1 MRNED
6 DHATDPIQLPAPA
19 RRPLQLNRLSDRQL
33 MVDLRADESHAEGG
47 AASFLDYWHIL
58 VKWRWVIGAMVV
70 AAVAM
75 SIAVT
80 LLMTPMYRAV
90 GVIQIDMEAPKV
102 VNVDAAQQQANEE
115 QGAEQFYQ
123 TQYGLLKSRSLAE
136 RVVNKLNLASNVQ
149 FLTTGAPVVGFIHI
163 RSQIENPVNKPF
175 DWRHRMALKKFMG
188 HMHITPVRG
197 SRLVRISYD
206 SPDPALAAAV
216 VNATM
221 DGFIDSNL
229 DRRFQASAYARQF
242 LEQHLAEQ
250 KQKLEESERQL
261 VAYATAQHIVNIGS
275 SSQSAD
281 GKTSDGQSLTGA
293 QLTTLNESLSQAKGA
308 RILAE
313 QRWKAANSASV
324 MSLPDVLGNPA
335 VQALQ
340 ARKAQLETDYQDK
353 LKIYKPDFPAM
364 TQIRAQI
371 DETDKQIAA
380 QVANIKESL
389 HEQYQVS
396 QRQESSLGGQVAG
409 LTSSVLDLRS
419 RSIEYNTLQREVD
432 TNQQLYDGLLQQFKA
447 ISVAANVG
455 SNNISKVD
463 PAVLPNRPD
472 QPRPI
477 LNVLAAIV
485 AGLVF
490 GVLLAF
496 GLEYLDD
503 SIKVPEDVEAKLG
516 LPLLGSIPVLEKG
529 VGAKEALA
537 DGRSALSEA
546 YYSVRTAL
554 QFSTDT
560 GVPKSFLITSAR
572 PGEGKST
579 TALALAQNFAR
590 LGMRV
595 LLIDGDLRNPS
606 LHHYVSC
613 DNTAGLSNYLIG
625 ASSLFD
631 VVQATDRQNLFLLP
645 CGPLP
650 PNPAELLASGKVRG
664 LLAKADDQFD
674 LVVIDGPP
682 VMGLADAPL
691 LASVVAGTV
700 LVIEAGTTR
709 RGLARAAV
717 RRLLTGQAHLLGAV
731 LNKFSLRK
739 AGYGYAYGYGYSYAY
754 SYGYG
759 ANEPRIETKRK

>member
-1 MRNED
+1 MRNDD
-6 DHATDPIQLPAPA
+6 DHATDPIQLPAPS
-19 RRPLQLNRLSDRQL
+19 RRPLQLNRLTERQL
-33 MVDLRADESHAEGG
+33 MVDLRGEEPHEGG
-47 AASFLDYWHIL
+47 AATFLDYWHIL
-58 VKWRWVIGAMVV
+58 MKWRWVIGAMVV
-70 AAVAM
+70 AAVAL
-75 SIAVT
+75 SIAVS
-80 LLMTPMYRAV
+80 LLMTPMYRAI

-102 VNVDAAQQQANEE
+102 VDVDPARQDAQSEA
-115 QGAEQFYQ
+115 GAEQFYQ
-123 TQYGLLKSRSLAE
+123 TQYGVLKSRSLAE
-136 RVVNKLNLASNVQ
+136 RVVNKLNLASNGQ
-149 FLTTGAPVVGFIHI
+149 FLISGAPVLGFIHI
-163 RSQIENPVNKPF
+163 RSQINNPVNRDF
-175 DWRHRMALKKFMG
+175 DYRHRLALKKFMG
-188 HMHITPVRG
+188 HLKITPVRG

-206 SPDPALAAAV
+206 SPDPRLAAAV

-221 DGFIDSNL
+221 DGYIESNL
-229 DRRFQASAYARQF
+229 ERRFQATSYARQF
-242 LEQHLAEQ
+242 IEDHLRDQ
-250 KQKLEESERQL
+250 KDKLEASERAL
-261 VAYATAQHIVNIGS
+261 VAYATAQHIVNVGS
-275 SSQSAD
+275 PTQSAD
-281 GKTSDGQSLTGA
+281 GKTTSDGESLTGA
-293 QLTTLNESLSQAKGA
+293 SLSALNESLAQAKGQ

-313 QRWKAANSASV
+313 QKWKAANSSSV
-324 MSLPDVLGNPA
+324 MALPEVLGNPA

-340 ARKAQLETDYQDK
+340 ARKAQLQTDYQDK

-364 TQIRAQI
+364 VQIKAQI
-371 DETDKQIAA
+371 DETDKQIQE
-380 QVANIKESL
+380 QVGNIKESL
-389 HEQYQVS
+389 HEQYDVA
-396 QRQESSLGGQVAG
+396 QRQEAGLSGQVSG
-409 LTSSVLDLRS
+409 LTSSVLDLKN
-419 RSIEYNTLQREVD
+419 RSIEYNTLQRDVD
-432 TNQQLYDGLLQQFKA
+432 TNQQLYDGLLQQDKA
-447 ISVAANVG
+447 ISVAGNVTA
-455 SNNISKVD
+455 NNISKLDSADV
-463 PAVLPNRPD
+463 PRVPD
-472 QPRPI
+472 QPKPM

-503 SIKVPEDVEAKLG
+503 SIKVPEDVESKLG
-516 LPLLGSIPVLEKG
+516 VPLLGSIPVLEKG

-560 GVPKSFLITSAR
+560 GVPKSFLVTSAR
-572 PGEGKST
+572 PSEGKST

-700 LVIEAGTTR
+700 LVVEAGTTR
-709 RGLARAAV
+709 RGLARAAI

-759 ANEPRIETKRK
+759 ANEPRIEAKRK

>member
-1 MRNED
+1 
-6 DHATDPIQLPAPA
+6 
-19 RRPLQLNRLSDRQL
+19 
-33 MVDLRADESHAEGG
+33 MVDLRSDDQPGEGG
-47 AASFLDYWHIL
+47 GVSFLDYWHIR
-58 VKWRWVIGAMVV
+58 VKWRGVIGAMVV
-70 AAVAM
+70 AAVAL
-75 SIAVT
+75 SIAIT
-80 LLMTPMYRAV
+80 LLMTPMYRAI
-90 GVIQIDMEAPKV
+90 GVLQIDMEAPKV
-102 VNVDAAQQQANEE
+102 VNVDPARQEA
-115 QGAEQFYQ
+115 GAEQNVDQFYQ

-136 RVVNKLNLASNVQ
+136 RVVNKMNLASDRS
-149 FLTTGAPVVGFIHI
+149 FLSSGSPVLGFLHVRAELDDPI
-163 RSQIENPVNKPF
+163 RKSFE
-175 DWRHRMALKKFMG
+175 WRHRMALRKFID
-188 HMHITPVRG
+188 HLKITPVRG

-206 SPDPALAAAV
+206 SVDPRLAAQI
-216 VNATM
+216 VNSTM
-221 DGFIDSNL
+221 DGFIESNL
-229 DRRFQASAYARQF
+229 EHRFQATAYARQF
-242 LEQHLAEQ
+242 LDEHLADQ
-250 KQKLEESERQL
+250 KQKLEASERAL
-261 VAYATAQHIVNIGS
+261 VAYATAQHIVNIGAPTTS
-275 SSQSAD
+275 VD
-281 GKTSDGQSLTGA
+281 GKTSSDGESLTGA
-293 QLTTLNESLSQAKGA
+293 SLAALNEALAQAKGQ

-313 QRWKAANSASV
+313 QKWKAANSSSV
-324 MSLPDVLGNPA
+324 MALPDVLSNPA

-340 ARKAQLETDYQDK
+340 ARKAQLEGDYQDK

-371 DETDKQIAA
+371 DETDKQIQA

-389 HEQYQVS
+389 HEQYDVA
-396 QRQESSLGGQVAG
+396 QRQEGGLSGQVSG
-409 LTSSVLDLRS
+409 LTSSVLDLKS
-419 RSIEYNTLQREVD
+419 RSIQSDTLQREVD
-432 TNQQLYDGLLQQFKA
+432 TNQQLYDGLLQEEKA
-447 ISVAANVG
+447 IGVAGTAV

-463 PAVLPNRPD
+463 PAPTPYRPD
-472 QPRPI
+472 QPRPL

-485 AGLVF
+485 GGLVF

-503 SIKVPEDVEAKLG
+503 SIKVPEDVESKLG
-516 LPLLGSIPVLEKG
+516 IPLLGSIPVLEKG

-560 GVPKSFLITSAR
+560 GVPKSFLVTSAR
-572 PGEGKST
+572 PSEGKST

-674 LVVIDGPP
+674 LVIIDGPP

-691 LASVVAGTV
+691 LASVTAGTV

-759 ANEPRIETKRK
+759 ANEPRIEAKRK

>member
-1 MRNED
+1 M
-6 DHATDPIQLPAPA
+6 
-19 RRPLQLNRLSDRQL
+19 
-33 MVDLRADESHAEGG
+33 
-47 AASFLDYWHIL
+47 
-58 VKWRWVIGAMVV
+58 
-70 AAVAM
+70 AV
-75 SIAVT
+75 
-80 LLMTPMYRAV
+80 
-90 GVIQIDMEAPKV
+90 
-102 VNVDAAQQQANEE
+102 
-115 QGAEQFYQ
+115 
-123 TQYGLLKSRSLAE
+123 
-136 RVVNKLNLASNVQ
+136 
-149 FLTTGAPVVGFIHI
+149 
-163 RSQIENPVNKPF
+163 
-175 DWRHRMALKKFMG
+175 KKFME
-188 HMHITPVRG
+188 HLKVTPVRG

-206 SPDPALAAAV
+206 SVDPVLAATI

-221 DGFIDSNL
+221 DGFIESNL
-229 DRRFQASAYARQF
+229 ERRFQASAYARQF
-242 LEQHLAEQ
+242 LEEHLGEQ
-250 KQKLEESERQL
+250 KQKLEDSERAL
-261 VAYATAQHIVNIGS
+261 VAYATAQHIVNVGASGS
-275 SSQSAD
+275 SAD
-281 GKTSDGQSLTGA
+281 GKSGGDGESLTGA
-293 QLTTLNESLSQAKGA
+293 SLTALNESLAQAMGQ

-324 MSLPDVLGNPA
+324 MALPDVLGNPA
-335 VQALQ
+335 VQSLQ
-340 ARKAQLETDYQDK
+340 ARKAQLESDYQDK
-353 LKIYKPDFPAM
+353 LRIYKPDFPAM
-364 TQIRAQI
+364 QQIKAQI
-371 DETDKQIAA
+371 DETDKQIDA

-389 HEQYQVS
+389 HEQYQVA

-409 LTSSVLDLRS
+409 LTSSVLDLRN

-447 ISVAANVG
+447 ISVAGNVG

-463 PAVLPNRPD
+463 SAIVPNKPD
-472 QPRPI
+472 QPRPL
-477 LNVLAAIV
+477 LNVLAAIA

-529 VGAKEALA
+529 MGAKEALA

-560 GVPKSFLITSAR
+560 GVPKSFLVTSAR
-572 PGEGKST
+572 PSEGKST

-625 ASSLFD
+625 ASNLFD
-631 VVQATDRQNLFLLP
+631 VVQATDRQNLFLMP

-674 LVVIDGPP
+674 LVIIDGPP
-682 VMGLADAPL
+682 IMGLADAPL
-691 LASVVAGTV
+691 LASVTAGTV
-700 LVIEAGTTR
+700 LVVEAGTTR
-709 RGLARAAV
+709 RGLARAAI

-759 ANEPRIETKRK
+759 ANEPRIEAKRK

>member
-6 DHATDPIQLPAPA
+6 DHATDPIQLPATT
-19 RRPLQLNRLSDRQL
+19 RRPLQLSRLTERQL
-33 MVDLRADESHAEGG
+33 TADLHRDEPQGDG
-47 AASFLDYWHIL
+47 AATFLDYWHIL

-70 AAVAM
+70 AAVAL
-75 SIAVT
+75 SIAIS
-80 LLMTPMYRAV
+80 LLMTPIYRAV
-90 GVIQIDMEAPKV
+90 GVLQIDMEAPKV
-102 VNVDAAQQQANEE
+102 VDVDPARQEAQGQQNAD
-115 QGAEQFYQ
+115 QFYQ
-123 TQYGLLKSRSLAE
+123 TEYGLLKSRSLAE
-136 RVVNKLNLASNVQ
+136 RVVNKLNLASNPSYLISGSPFLGFLHVRAQ
-149 FLTTGAPVVGFIHI
+149 FQNPA
-163 RSQIENPVNKPF
+163 SQPF
-175 DWRHRMALKKFMG
+175 DSRHRDAIRKFMD
-188 HMHITPVRG
+188 HLKVTPVRG
-197 SRLVRISYD
+197 SRLVKVTYD
-206 SPDPALAAAV
+206 SVDPQLAATI
-216 VNATM
+216 VNTTM
-221 DGFIDSNL
+221 DEFIASNL
-229 DRRFQASAYARQF
+229 DRHFQATAYARQF
-242 LEQHLAEQ
+242 LEEHLADQ
-250 KQKLEESERQL
+250 KQKLEDSEKKL
-261 VAYATAQHIVNIGS
+261 VAYQTAQHIVDLGPTTT
-275 SSQSAD
+275 SAD
-281 GKTSDGQSLTGA
+281 GKTSASGQSLA
-293 QLTTLNESLSQAKGA
+293 SASLATLNESLAQAKGQ

-313 QRWKAANSASV
+313 QKWKTANSASV
-324 MSLPDVLGNPA
+324 MSLPEVLGNPA

-371 DETDKQIAA
+371 DETDKQIQA

-389 HEQYQVS
+389 HEQYEVAAK
-396 QRQESSLGGQVAG
+396 QEAGLGGQVSG
-409 LTSSVLDLRS
+409 LTSSVLDLKN
-419 RSIEYNTLQREVD
+419 RSIADNTLQREVD
-432 TNQQLYDGLLQQFKA
+432 TNQQLYDGLLQQEKA
-447 ISVAANVG
+447 IAVAGTAIV
-455 SNNISKVD
+455 NNIFKVD
-463 PAVLPNRPD
+463 NAIRPNHPA
-472 QPRPI
+472 QPRPL
-477 LNVLAAIV
+477 LNVLAAIG

-503 SIKVPEDVEAKLG
+503 SVKVPEDVESKLG

-537 DGRSALSEA
+537 DTRSALSEA

-560 GVPKSFLITSAR
+560 GVPKSFLVTSAR
-572 PGEGKST
+572 PSEGKST

-606 LHHYVSC
+606 LHHFVSC

-625 ASSLFD
+625 ASNLFD

-691 LASVVAGTV
+691 LASVTAGTM

-709 RGLARAAV
+709 RGLARAAI
-717 RRLLTGQAHLLGAV
+717 RRLLAGQAHMLGAV

-759 ANEPRIETKRK
+759 ANEPRIESKRK

>member
-6 DHATDPIQLPAPA
+6 DHAAEPIQLPATT
-19 RRPLQLNRLSDRQL
+19 RRPLQLSRLNERQL
-33 MVDLRADESHAEGG
+33 MVDLRAEEAPKEGG
-47 AASFLDYWHIL
+47 ASFLDYWHIL
-58 VKWRWVIGAMVV
+58 MKWRWVIGAMVV
-70 AAVAM
+70 ASVALA
-75 SIAVT
+75 IAVT
-80 LLMTPMYRAV
+80 LLMTPVYRAV
-90 GVIQIDMEAPKV
+90 TVIQIDTDAPKV
-102 VNVDAAQQQANEE
+102 IETQAQQSPQAVE
-115 QGAEQFYQ
+115 GEQFYQ

-136 RVVNKLNLASNVQ
+136 RVVNKLNLASNNA
-149 FLTTGAPVVGFIHI
+149 FLNGGGGFLGFLQLEAKIDNPTGKNFEGRRKSAVKHVMDH
-163 RSQIENPVNKPF
+163 
-175 DWRHRMALKKFMG
+175 L
-188 HMHITPVRG
+188 HITPVRG
-197 SRLVRISYD
+197 SRLVRISFD
-206 SPDPALAAAV
+206 DPNPQLAAQITNAV
-216 VNATM
+216 A
-221 DGFIDSNL
+221 DGFIASNL
-229 DRRFQASAYARQF
+229 ERRFQASSYARTF
-242 LEQHLAEQ
+242 LEDHLRDL
-250 KQKLEESERQL
+250 KQKLEDSERAA
-261 VAYATAQHIVNIGS
+261 VAYAASQGIVNTGE
-275 SSQSAD
+275 APTPD
-281 GKTSDGQSLTGA
+281 GKGTTEGQSLTSSS
-293 QLTTLNESLSQAKGA
+293 LNSLNETLSQAKGA

-313 QRWKAANSASV
+313 QRWRQANTTQV
-324 MSLPDVLGNPA
+324 MALPDVLSNPA

-340 ARKAQLETDYQDK
+340 AHKSQLQTDYQDK

-364 TQIRAQI
+364 VQIKAQI
-371 DETDKQIAA
+371 EETDHQIDA

-389 HEQYQVS
+389 HEQYEVAAK
-396 QRQESSLGGQVAG
+396 QEAALGGQVSG
-409 LTSSVLDLRS
+409 LKSSVLDLRS
-419 RSIEYNTLQREVD
+419 RSIQYNTLQREAD
-432 TNQQLYDGLLQQFKA
+432 TNRSLYDGLLQQYKE
-447 ISVAANVG
+447 IGVAGGVGTNNV
-455 SNNISKVD
+455 SIIDAAQPPPHPS
-463 PAVLPNRPD
+463 
-472 QPRPI
+472 QPRPV

-516 LPLLGSIPVLEKG
+516 VPLLGSIPVLEKG

-560 GVPKSFLITSAR
+560 GVPKSFLVTSAR
-572 PGEGKST
+572 PAEGKST

-631 VVQATDRQNLFLLP
+631 VVQATDRQNLFLMP

-664 LLAKADDQFD
+664 LLAKADEQFD

-682 VMGLADAPL
+682 IMGLADAPL

-700 LVIEAGTTR
+700 VVIEAGTTR
-709 RGLARAAV
+709 RGLARAAI
-717 RRLLTGQAHLLGAV
+717 RRLLTGQAHMLGAV
-731 LNKFSLRK
+731 LNKFSLKK

-759 ANEPRIETKRK
+759 SNDPRLEAKRK

>member
-1 MRNED
+1 MRND
-6 DHATDPIQLPAPA
+6 DDQATDPIHLPAP
-19 RRPLQLNRLSDRQL
+19 RRPLQLNRLNDRQL
-33 MVDLRADESHAEGG
+33 MVDLRGDEAQGEGG
-47 AASFLDYWHIL
+47 GSTFLDYWHIL

-70 AAVAM
+70 AAVAL
-75 SIAVT
+75 SVAIS
-80 LLMTPMYRAV
+80 LLMTPIYRAT

-102 VNVDAAQQQANEE
+102 VDVDPQRQEARQE
-115 QGAEQFYQ
+115 QNADQFYQ
-123 TQYGLLKSRSLAE
+123 TQYGLLKSRALAE
-136 RVVNKLNLASNVQ
+136 RVVNKLNLASNASYLISGSPVLGFLHVRAQ
-149 FLTTGAPVVGFIHI
+149 FDSPLNQT
-163 RSQIENPVNKPF
+163 F
-175 DWRHRMALKKFMG
+175 DYRHRLAVRKFMD
-188 HMHITPVRG
+188 HIKVTPVRG
-197 SRLVRISYD
+197 SRLVKISYD
-206 SPDPALAAAV
+206 SIDPKLAALI
-216 VNATM
+216 VNTTA
-221 DGFIDSNL
+221 DEYIASSL
-229 DRRFQASAYARQF
+229 DQRFQASSYARQF
-242 LEQHLAEQ
+242 LEDHLADQ
-250 KQKLEESERQL
+250 KQKLEASERAL
-261 VAYATAQHIVNIGS
+261 VQYATAQHIVNIGAPS
-275 SSQSAD
+275 AGAD
-281 GKTSDGQSLTGA
+281 GKTSSDGQSLDA
-293 QLTTLNESLSQAKGA
+293 ASLSALNESLAQAKGA

-313 QRWKAANSASV
+313 QRWKSANSTQV
-324 MSLPDVLGNPA
+324 MALPDVLGNPA

-340 ARKAQLETDYQDK
+340 ARKAQLESDYQDK

-389 HEQYQVS
+389 HEQYEVAQH
-396 QRQESSLGGQVAG
+396 QEASLGGQVSG
-409 LTSSVLDLRS
+409 LTSSVLNLKN
-419 RSIEYNTLQREVD
+419 RSIEYDTLQREVD

-447 ISVAANVG
+447 ISVAGNVVA
-455 SNNISKVD
+455 NNIFKIDTAIVPSH
-463 PAVLPNRPD
+463 PS
-472 QPRPI
+472 QPRPL
-477 LNVLAAIV
+477 LNVLAALG
-485 AGLVF
+485 AGLVL

-503 SIKVPEDVEAKLG
+503 SIKVPEDVESKLG
-516 LPLLGSIPVLEKG
+516 IPLLGSIPVLEKG

-560 GVPKSFLITSAR
+560 GVPKSFLVTSAR
-572 PGEGKST
+572 PSEGKST

-631 VVQATDRQNLFLLP
+631 VVQATDRQNLFLMP

-664 LLAKADDQFD
+664 LLAKADEQFD

-682 VMGLADAPL
+682 IMGLADAPL
-691 LASVVAGTV
+691 LASVTAGTV
-700 LVIEAGTTR
+700 MVIEAGTTR

-759 ANEPRIETKRK
+759 ANEPRIESKRK

>member
-1 MRNED
+1 
-6 DHATDPIQLPAPA
+6 
-19 RRPLQLNRLSDRQL
+19 
-33 MVDLRADESHAEGG
+33 
-47 AASFLDYWHIL
+47 
-58 VKWRWVIGAMVV
+58 
-70 AAVAM
+70 
-75 SIAVT
+75 
-80 LLMTPMYRAV
+80 
-90 GVIQIDMEAPKV
+90 
-102 VNVDAAQQQANEE
+102 
-115 QGAEQFYQ
+115 
-123 TQYGLLKSRSLAE
+123 RSLAE
-136 RVVNKLNLASNVQ
+136 RVVNKLNLASNGQ
-149 FLTTGAPVVGFIHI
+149 FLISGAPVLGFLHV
-163 RSQIENPVNKPF
+163 RSQFNSPLNSSF
-175 DWRHRMALKKFMG
+175 DYRRRHAIAKFMS
-188 HMHITPVRG
+188 HMKVTPVRG

-206 SPDPALAAAV
+206 SVDPQLAAAI

-221 DGFIDSNL
+221 DAYIESNL
-229 DRRFQASAYARQF
+229 DRRFQATAYARQF
-242 LEQHLAEQ
+242 LDTHLADQ
-250 KQKLEESERQL
+250 KQKLEDSEKKL
-261 VAYATAQHIVNIGS
+261 VAYQTAQHIVDIGPTTTG
-275 SSQSAD
+275 AD
-281 GKTSDGQSLTGA
+281 GKTTSSGQSLASASLG
-293 QLTTLNESLSQAKGA
+293 TLNESLAQAKGA

-313 QRWKAANSASV
+313 QRWKTANSASV

-340 ARKAQLETDYQDK
+340 ARKAQLESDYQDK

-364 TQIRAQI
+364 LQIKAQI
-371 DETDKQIAA
+371 DETDKQIQA

-389 HEQYQVS
+389 HEQYEVAQKQEAGLSGQVS
-396 QRQESSLGGQVAG
+396 G
-409 LTSSVLDLRS
+409 LTSSVLDLKN
-419 RSIEYNTLQREVD
+419 RSIEDNTLQREVD
-432 TNQQLYDGLLQQFKA
+432 TNQQLYDGLLQQAKA
-447 ISVAANVG
+447 LAVAGTAVVNNVF
-455 SNNISKVD
+455 KVD
-463 PAVLPNRPD
+463 SATTPTHPD
-472 QPRPI
+472 QPRPL

-503 SIKVPEDVEAKLG
+503 SIKVPEDVESKLG
-516 LPLLGSIPVLEKG
+516 VPLLGSIPVLEKG

-572 PGEGKST
+572 PSEGKST

-606 LHHYVSC
+606 LHHFVSC

-650 PNPAELLASGKVRG
+650 PNPAELLASGKMRG

-691 LASVVAGTV
+691 LASVTSGTV

-709 RGLARAAV
+709 RGLARAAI

-759 ANEPRIETKRK
+759 ANEPRIEATRK

>member
-1 MRNED
+1 
-6 DHATDPIQLPAPA
+6 
-19 RRPLQLNRLSDRQL
+19 
-33 MVDLRADESHAEGG
+33 
-47 AASFLDYWHIL
+47 
-58 VKWRWVIGAMVV
+58 
-70 AAVAM
+70 
-75 SIAVT
+75 
-80 LLMTPMYRAV
+80 
-90 GVIQIDMEAPKV
+90 
-102 VNVDAAQQQANEE
+102 
-115 QGAEQFYQ
+115 
-123 TQYGLLKSRSLAE
+123 
-136 RVVNKLNLASNVQ
+136 
-149 FLTTGAPVVGFIHI
+149 
-163 RSQIENPVNKPF
+163 
-175 DWRHRMALKKFMG
+175 MA
-188 HMHITPVRG
+188 
-197 SRLVRISYD
+197 
-206 SPDPALAAAV
+206 
-216 VNATM
+216 
-221 DGFIDSNL
+221 
-229 DRRFQASAYARQF
+229 
-242 LEQHLAEQ
+242 
-250 KQKLEESERQL
+250 
-261 VAYATAQHIVNIGS
+261 
-275 SSQSAD
+275 
-281 GKTSDGQSLTGA
+281 
-293 QLTTLNESLSQAKGA
+293 
-308 RILAE
+308 
-313 QRWKAANSASV
+313 
-324 MSLPDVLGNPA
+324 LPDVLGNPA

-389 HEQYQVS
+389 HEQYEVAQH
-396 QRQESSLGGQVAG
+396 QEASLGGQVSG
-409 LTSSVLDLRS
+409 LTSSVLNLKN
-419 RSIEYNTLQREVD
+419 RSIESDTLQRDVD

-447 ISVAANVG
+447 ISVAGNVG
-455 SNNISKVD
+455 SNNIFKIDTADTPHS
-463 PAVLPNRPD
+463 PA
-472 QPRPI
+472 QPRPL
-477 LNVLAAIV
+477 LNVLAALG
-485 AGLVF
+485 AGLVL

-503 SIKVPEDVEAKLG
+503 SIKVPEDVESKLG
-516 LPLLGSIPVLEKG
+516 IPLLGSIPVLEKG

-560 GVPKSFLITSAR
+560 GVPKSFLVTSAR
-572 PGEGKST
+572 PSEGKST

-631 VVQATDRQNLFLLP
+631 VVQATDRQNLFLMP

-664 LLAKADDQFD
+664 LLAKADEQFD

-682 VMGLADAPL
+682 IMGLADAPL
-691 LASVVAGTV
+691 LASVTAGTV
-700 LVIEAGTTR
+700 MVIEAGTTR

-759 ANEPRIETKRK
+759 ANEPRIESKRK